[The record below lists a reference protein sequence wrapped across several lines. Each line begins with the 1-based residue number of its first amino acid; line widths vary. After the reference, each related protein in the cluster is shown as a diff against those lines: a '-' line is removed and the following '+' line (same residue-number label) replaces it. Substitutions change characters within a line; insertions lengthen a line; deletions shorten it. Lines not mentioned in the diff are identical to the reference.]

1 MKDGQWKKRNF
12 LRNMLWKR
20 QEAKRPCWSTSKNK
34 KNEYVLSSLL
44 RFLDLEILC
53 LNIHS
58 FCVIDSKNKEH
69 QNDVLFYN
77 VFSSKYLI

>member
-58 FCVIDSKNKEH
+58 ASLTLRTKNTKMTC
-69 QNDVLFYN
+69 FFTM
-77 VFSSKYLI
+77 FSLQSI